1 MTCQSYIDSTPGTD
15 RHEVPQYQLA
25 HRTSQRPLLAAHHP
39 LVARCRRGSVL
50 EMNGCGRR
58 ALCWDMTRDVEKAKC
73 GATARFHQSFYPVGR
88 YHEGST
94 DGHVPGPVQRLD
106 RQSLIVDLGLG
117 FRIVESYFFQPERH
131 SMLRLFA
138 TTVGPLGNAGA
149 VPGQAASVALL
160 QRHSRPVADAE

>member
-1 MTCQSYIDSTPGTD
+1 MRPAG
-15 RHEVPQYQLA
+15 
-25 HRTSQRPLLAAHHP
+25 PLLGHDQGCREGQ
-39 LVARCRRGSVL
+39 VRCDCS
-50 EMNGCGRR
+50 
-58 ALCWDMTRDVEKAKC
+58 
-73 GATARFHQSFYPVGR
+73 FHQSFYPVGR